1 MFLLFNITKVIY
13 VFVRCFLCEKSLFGY
28 FTNHEDW
35 FQPLPTQQHVI
46 SDSLSCANVR
56 PWNPLRERRN
66 DFKGC
71 KNGWNPRK
79 STTIPLKRSIE

>member
-13 VFVRCFLCEKSLFGY
+13 IFVRCLLREKSLFGY

-56 PWNPLRERRN
+56 HGTPCGSGE
-66 DFKGC
+66 
-71 KNGWNPRK
+71 
-79 STTIPLKRSIE
+79 TISRAVKMGGIQGNRQRFP